1 MINLNTFTKYNKR
14 NYLSDDWVKNLVE
27 ILSFVYCFL
36 CVVFLAAANVKMN
49 FSINERSTHS
59 LVMVLLLL
67 FVGLFFFE
75 MSSYN
80 ILIISD
86 KKQAISKQIQIS
98 ICTYQVMRGIIWY
111 IYICF
116 IPMNN
121 VCLCAFV
128 KICA

>member
-27 ILSFVYCFL
+27 ILSFVYCFF
-36 CVVFLAAANVKMN
+36 CVWFFLAAANVKMN

-59 LVMVLLLL
+59 LVMVLLL
-67 FVGLFFFE
+67 FVGFFFE
-75 MSSYN
+75 MSSHN

-98 ICTYQVMRGIIWY
+98 ICSYQVMRGIIWY

>member
-111 IYICF
+111 IYIYVSFQWITC
-116 IPMNN
+116 
-121 VCLCAFV
+121 VCVHL
-128 KICA
+128 

>member
-27 ILSFVYCFL
+27 ILSFVYCFF
-36 CVVFLAAANVKMN
+36 CVWFFLAAANVKMN

-59 LVMVLLLL
+59 LVMVLLL
-67 FVGLFFFE
+67 FVGLFFWNVFAQYFDYFRQKTGNFQTDPNINLLI
-75 MSSYN
+75 SGHARYN
-80 ILIISD
+80 L
-86 KKQAISKQIQIS
+86 
-98 ICTYQVMRGIIWY
+98 

-116 IPMNN
+116 IPMKN